1 MTDAVKKMN
10 DNLDKR
16 QTTLLS
22 KTSSL
27 KAKIEE
33 RKTMS
38 KHVLLCDVSGS
49 MGRMVTG
56 SDGETRA
63 IDIVQSV
70 VYNFAGANIYA
81 FHSHC
86 DKVPNGSTDIG
97 QPRGGTQ
104 MHIAFKMMHM
114 QGHKQVTLLT
124 DGAPNNSTEAIK
136 AAKGLVLNIIYI
148 GPPPCP
154 QFLEDLAKSTG
165 GTFDT
170 AELINSR
177 SFKAELTSKIKGLLG
192 A

>member
-10 DNLDKR
+10 DDLDKR
-16 QTTLLS
+16 NTTLLS
-22 KTSSL
+22 KIGSL

-38 KHVLLCDVSGS
+38 KHVLLCDVSAS
-49 MGRMVTG
+49 MDGLVTG
-56 SDGETRA
+56 SDGEARA

-70 VYNFAGANIYA
+70 VDNFAGANIYA
-81 FHSHC
+81 FHSSC
-86 DKVPNGSTDIG
+86 DKVPQGSTDIG

-104 MHIAFKMMHM
+104 MHIAFQTMHM
-114 QGHKQVTLLT
+114 QGHKQLTILT
-124 DGAPNNSTEAIK
+124 DGQPDSPSLAIK
-136 AAKGLVLNIIYI
+136 AAKGLILNIIYI
-148 GPPPCP
+148 GPPPRP

-170 AELINSR
+170 VELINSR

>member
-10 DNLDKR
+10 DNLDKQ
-16 QTTLLS
+16 QTSLS
-22 KTSSL
+22 AKISSL

-49 MGRMVTG
+49 MDSAVYGA
-56 SDGETRA
+56 DGTARA

-70 VYNFAGANIYA
+70 VDNFAGANIYA
-81 FHSHC
+81 FHSTC
-86 DKVPNGSTDIG
+86 DKVPQGSTDIG

-104 MHIAFKMMHM
+104 MHIAFKTMHM
-114 QGHKQVTLLT
+114 HGHKQLTILT
-124 DGAPNNSTEAIK
+124 DGQPDSPSEAIR

-148 GPPPCP
+148 GPPPRP
-154 QFLEDLAKSTG
+154 QFLEDLAKRTG

-170 AELINSR
+170 VELINSR